1 MTLSEFISTFDH
13 EGSIV
18 LLEGKRK
25 VASQDAPKLEALGK
39 LLAEHT
45 KYLKFRSG
53 NADGS
58 DALFTAGVAQ
68 VNPER
73 IELILP
79 YTSHRQQHAKSY
91 QRHSLDEI
99 ELANEPALIYET
111 KKNKKMARLVDRYAN
126 GDRDQ
131 YAMKAAYILRDTV
144 KVIGT
149 TEIRAIRI
157 GIFYE
162 DLKNP
167 GQGGTGHTINVCK
180 AHGIPVIDQNTWIHW
195 LEPLDKKK

>member
-1 MTLSEFISTFDH
+1 MTLLEFISAFDA

-25 VASQDAPKLEALGK
+25 VSPVDEANLTALGK
-39 LLAEHT
+39 LLAQKT
-45 KYLKFRSG
+45 KYIQFRSG
-53 NADGS
+53 NAPGA
-58 DALFTAGVAQ
+58 DALFTAGVAAIDA
-68 VNPER
+68 NR

-79 YTSHRQQHAKSY
+79 YNEHRKKEAKSY
-91 QRHSLDEI
+91 KSHSLENMP
-99 ELANEPALIYET
+99 LVNEQALIYET
-111 KKNKKMARLVDRYAN
+111 KKNKKMARLVDKYVQ

-149 TEIRAIRI
+149 TEIPGIRV

-162 DLKNP
+162 DLENP
-167 GQGGTGHTINVCK
+167 GQGGTGHTINVCQSN
-180 AHGIPVIDQNTWIHW
+180 GIPVIDQGTWKQW
-195 LEPLDKKK
+195 LEPLD

>member
-1 MTLSEFISTFDH
+1 MTLLEFISAFDA

-25 VASQDAPKLEALGK
+25 VSPVDEANLTALGK
-39 LLAEHT
+39 LLAQKT
-45 KYLKFRSG
+45 KYIQFRSG
-53 NADGS
+53 NAPGA
-58 DALFTAGVAQ
+58 DALFTAGVAAIDA
-68 VNPER
+68 NR

-79 YTSHRQQHAKSY
+79 YNEHRKKEAKSY
-91 QRHSLDEI
+91 KSHSLENMP
-99 ELANEPALIYET
+99 LVNEQALIYET
-111 KKNKKMARLVDRYAN
+111 KKNKKMARLVDKYVQ

-149 TEIRAIRI
+149 TEIPGIRV

-162 DLKNP
+162 DLENP
-167 GQGGTGHTINVCK
+167 GQGGTGHTINVYQSN
-180 AHGIPVIDQNTWIHW
+180 GIPVIDQGTWKHW
-195 LEPLDKKK
+195 LEALD

>member
-1 MTLSEFISTFDH
+1 MTLLEFISTFDT

-25 VASQDAPKLEALGK
+25 VSPVDEANLTALGK
-39 LLAEHT
+39 LLAQKT
-45 KYLKFRSG
+45 KYIQFRSG
-53 NADGS
+53 NAPGA
-58 DALFTAGVAQ
+58 DALFTSGVASIDA
-68 VNPER
+68 NR

-79 YTSHRQQHAKSY
+79 YNAHRKKEAKSY
-91 QRHSLDEI
+91 KRHSLENI
-99 ELANEPALIYET
+99 PLVNEQALIYET
-111 KKNKKMARLVDRYAN
+111 KKNKKMARLVDKYLQ

-149 TEIRAIRI
+149 TEIPGIRI

-162 DLKNP
+162 DLENP
-167 GQGGTGHTINVCK
+167 GQGGTGHTINVCQSN
-180 AHGIPVIDQNTWIHW
+180 GIPVIDQGTWKHW
-195 LEPLDKKK
+195 LEPLE